1 MLMTRRLP
9 AILAGLFV
17 AAGLLQGCGSLIAGY
32 SLEAY
37 KNATTLKAETAALID
52 KSGESY
58 SLHKEEVEALNTK
71 INAAYEFAAGIPHN
85 EITAAQ
91 WQIVRDPNRDL
102 YGGYIRDWKR
112 AGTVSPAFREAKKI
126 QIGRAFDFIICL
138 EANKQ
143 AAQQCSAAQSTVSAA
158 SGSVASTI
166 AGGQR

>member
-1 MLMTRRLP
+1 MSITWRLP
-9 AILAGLFV
+9 AILTGLFV
-17 AAGLLQGCGSLIAGY
+17 VAGLLQGCGSLIAGY

-58 SLHKEEVEALNTK
+58 SSHKAEVEALNTR

-85 EITAAQ
+85 ELTAAQ
-91 WQIVRDPNRDL
+91 WQILRDPNRDL
-102 YGGYIRDWKR
+102 YGGYIRDWSR
-112 AGTVSPAFREAKKI
+112 AKTVSPAFREAKKI

-143 AAQQCSAAQSTVSAA
+143 AAQQCSTTRATVGATL
-158 SGSVASTI
+158 GSVASTS